1 VVAVGE
7 GAEPSGETKAA
18 TAMMIILM
26 MRVTKKMIWMGGQM
40 RQQGQVAVAALAPLR
55 RWMR

>member
-1 VVAVGE
+1 MVGE
-7 GAEPSGETKAA
+7 GAVRSGEIKAA
-18 TAMMIILM
+18 TSMMIILM

-40 RQQGQVAVAALAPLR
+40 RQQGQRAVAVLAPLR